1 MAIPVLRNRSS
12 LIILL
17 AFCGQLPAQN
27 PQLNTRT
34 GSRFPTV
41 VFTSVLWSAEPAY
54 YSIAVDATGTATY
67 QSAPESVGRTGVPY
81 SINFYVSDRTRRTI
95 FNVARELDFFRG
107 EIEVQPVS
115 AATDKALTL
124 MYHDLG
130 FTTRL
135 TYSGSSDSDVEELT
149 SIFEEVSETLAAAVL
164 ARIESLRPKDP
175 TLARMLLALAQG
187 WQSRSVEFA
196 AKYNVVFEVRSSF
209 NNNPGTIVKQ
219 EVAYMEKVVVRG
231 VAVDKDQAKV
241 VISNIADKPG
251 TAAKVFKALANANIM
266 KTSPDVDAAAVE
278 AKEALRLQPEWHF
291 VQDVLMP
298 RIEARRKQLAGKE

>member
-67 QSAPESVGRTGVPY
+67 QSAPESVGRTGVLY

-115 AATDKALTL
+115 SAADKALTL
-124 MYHDLG
+124 MYYDLG
-130 FTTRL
+130 FTTQL
-135 TYSGSSDSDVEELT
+135 AYSSSPNSDIEELT
-149 SIFEEVSETLAAAVL
+149 SIFEEVSETLEYGRRLAYLQQHERKKIAAELKALQANADRHVL
-164 ARIESLRPKDP
+164 RALQIIAPVLRGLSADSGLDADSRRMAQSLADGAMRHVQG
-175 TLARMLLALAQG
+175 AL
-187 WQSRSVEFA
+187 
-196 AKYNVVFEVRSSF
+196 
-209 NNNPGTIVKQ
+209 
-219 EVAYMEKVVVRG
+219 
-231 VAVDKDQAKV
+231 
-241 VISNIADKPG
+241 G
-251 TAAKVFKALANANIM
+251 TAG
-266 KTSPDVDAAAVE
+266 
-278 AKEALRLQPEWHF
+278 
-291 VQDVLMP
+291 
-298 RIEARRKQLAGKE
+298 AGGGSKP

>member
-1 MAIPVLRNRSS
+1 VRIAGYSSRFSVIVVLAVCGE
-12 LIILL
+12 LL
-17 AFCGQLPAQN
+17 AQN

-130 FTTRL
+130 FNTQL
-135 TYSGSSDSDVEELT
+135 AYSSSPNSDIEELT
-149 SIFEEVSETLAAAVL
+149 SIFEEVSETLEYGRRLAYLQQHDRKKIAAELRALQSDANRHFLRELQAIASVL
-164 ARIESLRPKDP
+164 RGLAGDSGLDAESRW
-175 TLARMLLALAQG
+175 TAEALADASVGQ
-187 WQSRSVEFA
+187 RSGFGAGEA
-196 AKYNVVFEVRSSF
+196 
-209 NNNPGTIVKQ
+209 
-219 EVAYMEKVVVRG
+219 
-231 VAVDKDQAKV
+231 
-241 VISNIADKPG
+241 G
-251 TAAKVFKALANANIM
+251 TAAR
-266 KTSPDVDAAAVE
+266 P
-278 AKEALRLQPEWHF
+278 
-291 VQDVLMP
+291 
-298 RIEARRKQLAGKE
+298 

>member
-1 MAIPVLRNRSS
+1 VHIAGYSSRFSVIVVLAVCGE
-12 LIILL
+12 LL
-17 AFCGQLPAQN
+17 AQN

-130 FTTRL
+130 FNTQL
-135 TYSGSSDSDVEELT
+135 AYSSSPNSDIEELT
-149 SIFEEVSETLAAAVL
+149 SIFEEVSETLEYGRRLAYLQQHDRKKIAAELRALQSDANRHFLRELQAIASVL
-164 ARIESLRPKDP
+164 RGLAGDSGLDAESRW
-175 TLARMLLALAQG
+175 TAEALADASVGQ
-187 WQSRSVEFA
+187 RSGFGAGEA
-196 AKYNVVFEVRSSF
+196 
-209 NNNPGTIVKQ
+209 
-219 EVAYMEKVVVRG
+219 
-231 VAVDKDQAKV
+231 
-241 VISNIADKPG
+241 G
-251 TAAKVFKALANANIM
+251 TAAR
-266 KTSPDVDAAAVE
+266 P
-278 AKEALRLQPEWHF
+278 
-291 VQDVLMP
+291 
-298 RIEARRKQLAGKE
+298 

>member
-1 MAIPVLRNRSS
+1 VRIAGYSSRLSVIVVLAVCGE
-12 LIILL
+12 LL
-17 AFCGQLPAQN
+17 AQN

-130 FTTRL
+130 FNTQL
-135 TYSGSSDSDVEELT
+135 TYSSSPNSDIEELT
-149 SIFEEVSETLAAAVL
+149 SIFEEVSETLEYGRRL
-164 ARIESLRPKDP
+164 AYLQQHDRK
-175 TLARMLLALAQG
+175 
-187 WQSRSVEFA
+187 
-196 AKYNVVFEVRSSF
+196 K
-209 NNNPGTIVKQ
+209 
-219 EVAYMEKVVVRG
+219 
-231 VAVDKDQAKV
+231 
-241 VISNIADKPG
+241 IASEL
-251 TAAKVFKALANANIM
+251 KALQA
-266 KTSPDVDAAAVE
+266 DADRHVLRELQIIAPVLRGLSADSGLDADSRRMAQSLADGAMRHVQGALGGTE
-278 AKEALRLQPEWHF
+278 ACSASKP
-291 VQDVLMP
+291 
-298 RIEARRKQLAGKE
+298 

>member
-1 MAIPVLRNRSS
+1 MIVVLAVCGE
-12 LIILL
+12 LL
-17 AFCGQLPAQN
+17 AQN

-67 QSAPESVGRTGVPY
+67 QSAPESVGRTGVLY

-130 FTTRL
+130 FNTQL
-135 TYSGSSDSDVEELT
+135 TYSSSPNSDIEELT
-149 SIFEEVSETLAAAVL
+149 SIFEEVSETLEYGRRLAYLQQHERKKIAAELKALQANADQHVL
-164 ARIESLRPKDP
+164 RELQIIAPVLRG
-175 TLARMLLALAQG
+175 LAGDSGLDADSRRTAEALADASVGQ
-187 WQSRSVEFA
+187 RSGFGAGEA
-196 AKYNVVFEVRSSF
+196 
-209 NNNPGTIVKQ
+209 
-219 EVAYMEKVVVRG
+219 
-231 VAVDKDQAKV
+231 
-241 VISNIADKPG
+241 G
-251 TAAKVFKALANANIM
+251 TAAR
-266 KTSPDVDAAAVE
+266 P
-278 AKEALRLQPEWHF
+278 
-291 VQDVLMP
+291 
-298 RIEARRKQLAGKE
+298 